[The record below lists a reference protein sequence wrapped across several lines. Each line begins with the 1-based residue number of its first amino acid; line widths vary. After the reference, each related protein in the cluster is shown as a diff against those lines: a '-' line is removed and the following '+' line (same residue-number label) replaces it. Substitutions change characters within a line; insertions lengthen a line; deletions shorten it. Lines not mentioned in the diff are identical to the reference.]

1 MIAVILLIN
10 LVVGI
15 LIGISGIAG
24 FLIPITLNGFL
35 GMPLTEALAL
45 SFISFL
51 TSGIL
56 GALAY
61 MKQGHLDFGI
71 ATPLC
76 IGSLFGAFA
85 GVQLNLI
92 IPVDIAKI
100 LLYSVVLFSGIS
112 LIVRRQKDNE
122 GKVASNYL
130 RNKGVLI
137 IMGFA
142 TAAICSLTGAGGPV
156 LMVPLLAS
164 LGVNLRMAVGISLL
178 DSIAIALPAFIG
190 YFGNSNLDNMM
201 LLAVVSVAAHGVGVL
216 AGANFSG
223 KINLKSLKYIVAG
236 LAISSSCYMLAV
248 NLIN

>member
-1 MIAVILLIN
+1 MITVIVTVNLI
-10 LVVGI
+10 VGI

-35 GMPLTEALAL
+35 GIPLTEALAL
-45 SFISFL
+45 SFVSFL

-61 MKQGHLDFGI
+61 MKQGHLDLGI
-71 ATPLC
+71 SIPLC
-76 IGSLFGAFA
+76 IGSLAGALV

-92 IPVDIAKI
+92 IPVDAAKV

-112 LIVRRQKDNE
+112 LILRCQQDNGE
-122 GKVASNYL
+122 KAVSKHLKNW
-130 RNKGVLI
+130 GVL
-137 IMGFA
+137 MFLGFV
-142 TAAICSLTGAGGPV
+142 TAAICSLTGAGGPI

-190 YFGNSNLDNMM
+190 YYSNSSLEDM
-201 LLAVVSVAAHGVGVL
+201 LLLAAVSIAAHGVGVL
-216 AGANFSG
+216 AGAKFSG

-236 LAISSSCYMLAV
+236 LAISSSCYMLSL
-248 NLIN
+248 NLF

>member
-1 MIAVILLIN
+1 MITVIVTVNLI
-10 LVVGI
+10 VGI

-35 GMPLTEALAL
+35 NIPLTEALAL
-45 SFISFL
+45 SFVSFL

-61 MKQGHLDFGI
+61 MKQGHLDLGI
-71 ATPLC
+71 AIPLC
-76 IGSLFGAFA
+76 IGSLAGALV

-92 IPVDIAKI
+92 IPVDAAKV

-112 LIVRRQKDNE
+112 LILRRQQENAEKAVSKHLKNW
-122 GKVASNYL
+122 
-130 RNKGVLI
+130 GVLI
-137 IMGFA
+137 FLGFV
-142 TAAICSLTGAGGPV
+142 TAAICSLTGAGGPI

-190 YFGNSNLDNMM
+190 YYSNSNMEDML
-201 LLAVVSVAAHGVGVL
+201 LLAVVSIVAHGVGVL
-216 AGANFSG
+216 AGAKFSG
-223 KINLKSLKYIVAG
+223 EINLKSLKYIVAG
-236 LAISSSCYMLAV
+236 LAISSSCYMLSL
-248 NLIN
+248 NLF